1 MSFILSNG
9 RSSTG
14 ISEVD
19 GLSDILV
26 DDTQGTENKIL
37 FMTINTNLLIIT
49 IDILEYDYN
58 KAQYLLLYCTE
69 YTNDTSTT
77 SSKLILLRLW

>member
-49 IDILEYDYN
+49 IDILGY
-58 KAQYLLLYCTE
+58 
-69 YTNDTSTT
+69 S
-77 SSKLILLRLW
+77 